1 MQLNLGTILAA
12 SAEARPDH
20 PAILFGE
27 RRVRFSEL
35 DRQARGVA
43 GALRERGIGPGEK
56 VAILVPNLPEFSVG
70 YFGILYADSS
80 TFSGTTV
87 QPA

>member
-1 MQLNLGTILAA
+1 MVSFDFTEAARMQLNLGTILAA

-27 RRVRFSEL
+27 RQVRFSEL

-43 GALRERGIGPGEK
+43 GALRERGIGPGLS
-56 VAILVPNLPEFSVG
+56 AFC
-70 YFGILYADSS
+70 
-80 TFSGTTV
+80 
-87 QPA
+87 